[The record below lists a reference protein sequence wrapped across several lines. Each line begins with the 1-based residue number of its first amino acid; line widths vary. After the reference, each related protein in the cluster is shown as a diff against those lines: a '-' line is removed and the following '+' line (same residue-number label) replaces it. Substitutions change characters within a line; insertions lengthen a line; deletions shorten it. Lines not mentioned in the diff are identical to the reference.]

1 MKNIQR
7 KTGWPLGRSLTRRFL
22 MLCNFVIFSSVM
34 LVVNAANVDSTLNAS
49 TKKTAIAQK
58 SQQKIDKL
66 SDQTSDLFQTFKQV
80 NKQVEGLKVYNAQ
93 LKAQVGH
100 QQQTMADLEA
110 SIENAAI
117 MERQITPLT
126 LKMIDSLGQFVNLD
140 LPFLLDERR
149 QRVARLRENLS
160 RSDLSAAEKF
170 RQVLEAYKIES
181 EYGTRIDSY
190 TEIVN
195 VGGQDREANILRV
208 GRIALLYQTAN
219 QQHSAVWDRKT
230 KQWQPIEGSDVQA
243 AVAKGIRMA
252 NKQVAVDMLELPIAS
267 PEVVQ

>member
-1 MKNIQR
+1 MI
-7 KTGWPLGRSLTRRFL
+7 
-22 MLCNFVIFSSVM
+22 
-34 LVVNAANVDSTLNAS
+34 
-49 TKKTAIAQK
+49 
-58 SQQKIDKL
+58 
-66 SDQTSDLFQTFKQV
+66 
-80 NKQVEGLKVYNAQ
+80 
-93 LKAQVGH
+93 
-100 QQQTMADLEA
+100 DLEA

-149 QRVARLRENLS
+149 QRVTRLRENLS
-160 RSDLSAAEKF
+160 RADLSAAEKF

-195 VGGQDREANILRV
+195 VDGQDREVNILRV

-219 QQHSAVWDRKT
+219 QQYSAVWDNKT
-230 KQWQPIEGSDVQA
+230 KQWQPLEGSNEKVA
-243 AVAKGIRMA
+243 LAKGIRMA
-252 NKQVAVDMLELPIAS
+252 NKQVAVDMLELPISA
-267 PEVVQ
+267 PELFALESAQ